1 MRYAGRSTTGLLCA
15 VALAGCAPAGGGMT
29 AGVMAPPPA
38 DPGAAATLARADA
51 DMRAVLEQHMAL
63 GPKPI
68 EMLTPQEA
76 RTQPTP
82 ADAVRALLERTGRST
97 APEPVARVQD
107 RTIPGPGGPIPVRI
121 YTPAGTGPFPVVVY
135 SHGGGWVIATI
146 DTYDGSARALA
157 NAAGAIVVSI
167 EYRKG
172 PENPFPAAHDDAF
185 AAYQWALQN
194 AASIGGDPLRVAV
207 AGESAGGGLALAT
220 ALTARERNVRMPV
233 HVLAVYPIADGDTE
247 SPSYVE
253 NAMAKPLNR
262 PMMEWFFRHYLR
274 GPGDARDPRIS
285 LVRADLRG
293 MPPTTIVLAEIDPL
307 RSDGEE
313 LAARLRAAGVQAD
326 LHVHQGVAHEF
337 FGMGAVVADA
347 RTAVQQAAAGLR
359 RGFGM

>member
-1 MRYAGRSTTGLLCA
+1 MAHQSRHAI
-15 VALAGCAPAGGGMT
+15 ALACVAAAFSACAPAGGTLQPG
-29 AGVMAPPPA
+29 AAPM

-68 EMLTPQEA
+68 ETLTPQEA
-76 RTQPTP
+76 RVQPTP
-82 ADAVRALLERTGRST
+82 ADAVRALLERMGRST
-97 APEPVARVQD
+97 APEPVGRVQD
-107 RTIPGPGGPIPVRI
+107 RTIPGPGGAIPVRI
-121 YTPAGTGPFPVVVY
+121 YTPAGSGPFPVVVY

-146 DTYDGSARALA
+146 DTYDSSARALT
-157 NAAGAIVVSI
+157 NAANAIVVSI

-185 AAYQWALQN
+185 AAYQWVLQN
-194 AASIGGDPLRVAV
+194 AASIGGDPMRVAV
-207 AGESAGGGLALAT
+207 AGESAGGGLAVAT
-220 ALTARERNVRMPV
+220 AMMARDRNVRMPV

-262 PMMEWFFRHYLR
+262 PMMQWFFRHYLGR
-274 GPGDARDPRIS
+274 PEDARDPRIS
-285 LVRADLRG
+285 LVRADLSR
-293 MPPTTIVLAEIDPL
+293 MPPITVILAEIDPL

-313 LAARLRAAGVQAD
+313 LAARLRAAGGQVQV
-326 LHVHQGVAHEF
+326 HTHQGVTHEF

-347 RTAVQQAAAGLR
+347 RTAVQQAGAALR
-359 RGFGM
+359 GGFAR